1 MIFPTN
7 KRLTSTA
14 FFTQQGIYWTP
25 SYKRSAIDHM
35 YLLLVRYTTHRSHIL
50 NTKLTRRK
58 WAITSPFR
66 PLTMRSSKSWPG
78 FAFARGDGPVF
89 IGRCTGRHPIY
100 VPFLTPTPTQTLYYA
115 GTVQAWQLS
124 IWHMRG
130 FLCSFSKSV
139 GFVLRDAAIVHWN
152 GEFGVRCA
160 SLRVLL
166 ARVLG
171 HWLAVITSKG
181 IQVTASRV

>member
-1 MIFPTN
+1 M
-7 KRLTSTA
+7 
-14 FFTQQGIYWTP
+14 
-25 SYKRSAIDHM
+25 
-35 YLLLVRYTTHRSHIL
+35 
-50 NTKLTRRK
+50 
-58 WAITSPFR
+58 
-66 PLTMRSSKSWPG
+66 
-78 FAFARGDGPVF
+78 F
-89 IGRCTGRHPIY
+89 IGRCIGRHPIY

-130 FLCSFSKSV
+130 FLCSFSKSI
-139 GFVLRDAAIVHWN
+139 GFVLRNAAIVHWN

-171 HWLAVITSKG
+171 HWLAVITGKG
-181 IQVTASRV
+181 ILVKLH